1 MLKECSVN
9 ELNQIENILS
19 QPDINYPIN
28 RYHYEEKKKKNDTR
42 IMVHIAII
50 CEKFNKNHNLCVVYG
65 NQMKKVV
72 NVKRFVRT
80 VASAFTFSLQHVF
93 YNGIEMNKTD
103 ELSDVQIERDPNFKV
118 KVDASE
124 DTMMLVKSNVEL
136 SINNEI
142 YLVN

>member
-1 MLKECSVN
+1 MEAVSVINEISNIFPVALIDPMLKECSVN

-80 VASAFTFSLQHVF
+80 VTSTL
-93 YNGIEMNKTD
+93 N
-103 ELSDVQIERDPNFKV
+103 
-118 KVDASE
+118 
-124 DTMMLVKSNVEL
+124 
-136 SINNEI
+136 
-142 YLVN
+142 